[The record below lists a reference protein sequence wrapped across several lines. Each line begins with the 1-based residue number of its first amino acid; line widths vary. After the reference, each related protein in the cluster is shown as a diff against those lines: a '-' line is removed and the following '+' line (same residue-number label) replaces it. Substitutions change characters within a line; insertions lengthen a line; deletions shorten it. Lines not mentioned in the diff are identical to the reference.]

1 MKKEGVY
8 MHIPSKESQKVEIL
22 TFDEALTHRDGSA
35 EYDRDRWLYVPDFY
49 SEYRYILGTVGK
61 KPLITIGINPST
73 AEPDN
78 LDNTLKSVSRI
89 AAGNGF
95 DSFIMFNVYAQRATN
110 PDHMDRELNE
120 ALHRENMR
128 AFRYILER
136 SGDSP
141 AIWAAWGA
149 IVEKRSYLKN
159 CLADMVREGDAFGA
173 SWYKAGKCSL
183 KGHPH
188 HPLYLKKDSPL
199 EAFDMKSYLLTL

>member
-1 MKKEGVY
+1 
-8 MHIPSKESQKVEIL
+8 MHIPVSESQKVAIL
-22 TFDEALTHRDGSA
+22 TFDDAMVHRDGSA
-35 EYDRDRWLYVPDFY
+35 TYDREIWLYIPDFY

-95 DSFIMFNVYAQRATN
+95 DSFIMFNVYAQRATR
-110 PDHMDRELNE
+110 PDDMDRELNE
-120 ALHRENMR
+120 HLHRENMR
-128 AFRYILER
+128 AFRWVLER
-136 SGDSP
+136 SGDTP
-141 AIWAAWGA
+141 AVWAAWGA
-149 IVEKRSYLKN
+149 IVEKRDYLKR

-173 SWYKAGKCSL
+173 KWYQAGKPSV

-188 HPLYLKKDSPL
+188 HPLYLKKDSLIEP
-199 EAFDMKSYLLTL
+199 FDMNEYLKKI

>member
-1 MKKEGVY
+1 
-8 MHIPSKESQKVEIL
+8 MHIPVSETQKVDIL
-22 TFDEALTHRDGSA
+22 TFDDALTRREESSV
-35 EYDRDRWLYVPDFY
+35 YDREKWLYIPDFY

-110 PDHMDRELNE
+110 PDHMDKKLNE

-128 AFRYILER
+128 AFRYVLER
-136 SGDSP
+136 GGTEP

-149 IVEKRSYLKN
+149 IVEKRDYLKK
-159 CLADMVREGDAFGA
+159 CLRDMVNEGNLYGA
-173 SWYKAGKCSL
+173 KWYMAGKPSI

-188 HPLYLKKDSPL
+188 HPLYLKKDSKIEP
-199 EAFDMKSYLLTL
+199 FDMENYLGSL